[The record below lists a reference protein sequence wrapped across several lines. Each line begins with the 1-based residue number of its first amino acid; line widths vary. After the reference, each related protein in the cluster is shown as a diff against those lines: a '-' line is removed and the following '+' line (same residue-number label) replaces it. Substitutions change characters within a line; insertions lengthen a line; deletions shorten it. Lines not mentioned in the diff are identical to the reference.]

1 MQKHA
6 RLGGLGACSHRK
18 IFEIRCFEITSEAI
32 LGQKQSR
39 SSLVPR
45 PHPKNRERGLV
56 SLANFPVCAESAYY
70 ATHPNNHIYVIDL
83 VRLSRGKN
91 SKKCNIIDNGML

>member
-1 MQKHA
+1 M
-6 RLGGLGACSHRK
+6 LSY
-18 IFEIRCFEITSEAI
+18 TT
-32 LGQKQSR
+32 
-39 SSLVPR
+39 SLVPR

-91 SKKCNIIDNGML
+91 SKECYIIDDGML

>member
-1 MQKHA
+1 M
-6 RLGGLGACSHRK
+6 
-18 IFEIRCFEITSEAI
+18 
-32 LGQKQSR
+32 
-39 SSLVPR
+39 
-45 PHPKNRERGLV
+45 

-91 SKKCNIIDNGML
+91 SKECYIIDYGMDTLHEATTHQYIVRLLTVASSPGPTQKIWERGLVSFANFPICAESAYYVTITYLT

>member
-1 MQKHA
+1 MRLLVHSPMLNTASDGKLSIMDLRA
-6 RLGGLGACSHRK
+6 RLHTH
-18 IFEIRCFEITSEAI
+18 IT
-32 LGQKQSR
+32 

-70 ATHPNNHIYVIDL
+70 TTHPNNHIYVIDL

-91 SKKCNIIDNGML
+91 SKECYIIDDGML